1 MYNIETQ
8 SQPTMYFIGVSTS
21 QSSIMRVFPLWMKE
35 LGRPEIRLQG
45 ADLKLHDEPGRYRQA
60 VAQIKYDPLSLGAL
74 VTSHKISLL
83 EAARDMFDYL
93 DPHATMCGEVSSVSK
108 SGAAL
113 EGHAMD
119 PISAGLSLD
128 SLLGAGY
135 FGPNRADVLCLG
147 AGGAAT
153 AIVLHFVHKPDAADR
168 PRRMVIVNR
177 SAGRLETLQKMVG
190 ALKTDIEFD
199 YRLNAR
205 PEVNDGLMAA
215 LPPGSLVINGT
226 GMGKDLPGSPVTG
239 AGWFPL
245 NGVAWELNYR
255 GELAFLRYALDQ
267 HESRGLVVEDGWL
280 YFLHG
285 WTQVIA
291 QVLKTRIEG
300 PLFDRLASIASAICS
315 PALPGRAVP
324 ERLREASR
332 PLKLGNARL
341 R

>member
-45 ADLKLHDEPGRYRQA
+45 VDLKLHDEPERYRKA
-60 VAQIKYDPLSLGAL
+60 VAQVKYDPLSLGAL

-108 SGAAL
+108 NGGAL
-113 EGHAMD
+113 EGHAID
-119 PISAGLSLD
+119 PITAGLSLD
-128 SLLGAGY
+128 SLLGPGY
-135 FGPNRADVLCLG
+135 FAQNKADVLCLG
-147 AGGAAT
+147 AGGATT

-177 SAGRLETLQKMVG
+177 SPGRLETLRKMMA
-190 ALKTDIEFD
+190 ALDTDIEFD
-199 YRLNAR
+199 YRLNAL
-205 PEVNDGLMAA
+205 PEVNDELMAS

-226 GMGKDLPGSPVTG
+226 GMGKDLPGSPVTA
-239 AGWFPL
+239 AGLFPL
-245 NGVAWELNYR
+245 SGAAWELNYR
-255 GELAFLRYALDQ
+255 GELAFLHYALAQ

-280 YFLHG
+280 YFLYG

-291 QVLKTRIEG
+291 QVLKTPIEG
-300 PLFDRLASIASAICS
+300 PLFERLAAIASAICS
-315 PALPGRAVP
+315 PALPKRAIP
-324 ERLREASR
+324 ERLRAHVG
-332 PLKLGNARL
+332 L
-341 R
+341 